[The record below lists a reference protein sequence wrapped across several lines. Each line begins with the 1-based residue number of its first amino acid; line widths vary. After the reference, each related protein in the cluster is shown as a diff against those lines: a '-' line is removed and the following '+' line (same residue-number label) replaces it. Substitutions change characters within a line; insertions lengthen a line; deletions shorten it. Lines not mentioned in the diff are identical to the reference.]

1 MKVDELVP
9 PHIRQ
14 LRPYQPGKPIEELER
29 ELGIH
34 GAIKVASNEN
44 PLGPSPA
51 AVAAAARAL
60 TDVHMY
66 PEDDCHHLRRALA
79 ARHGV
84 DPTELVFG
92 SGSNDI
98 IYMMVQA
105 FTRPGDEVL
114 THQYAFITYR
124 LAARGL
130 DCRFVEAPVTTEL
143 AADVDALL
151 AAVTPRTRMLFLGNP
166 NNPTGGWLPRPEFE
180 RLLERL
186 PREVFLVVDEAY
198 HEYATELAPDYA
210 AAQRYRAPERSNLV
224 VLRTFSKVYG
234 LAGLRVGYAVCDRAI
249 ADYLGRVRRPF
260 CVSSVAQAA
269 ALAALDDHEHVRRS
283 QAAAAAGIPALSEA
297 ARALGLRPYP
307 SAANFLLVDLGREA
321 APIYEALLRRGVIV
335 RSLAAWGLPRHLRIS
350 IGTAEQ
356 TARIID
362 ALRAVL

>member
-1 MKVDELVP
+1 MTLDDLVP
-9 PHIRQ
+9 PHIRE

-29 ELGIH
+29 ELGIT

-51 AVAAAARAL
+51 GVAAAAAAL
-60 TDVHMY
+60 ADVNVY
-66 PEDDCHHLRRALA
+66 PEDDCHKLRRALA
-79 ARHGV
+79 ARHDV
-84 DPTELVFG
+84 DPAELVFG

-114 THQYAFITYR
+114 THQHAFITYR

-130 DCRFVEAPVTTEL
+130 DCRFVEAPVTADL

-166 NNPTGGWLPRPEFE
+166 NNPTGGWLPRAEFE
-180 RLLERL
+180 RLLARL

-198 HEYATELAPDYA
+198 HEYAVELAPDYA
-210 AAQRYRAPERSNLV
+210 QAQRYRGPDHANLV
-224 VLRTFSKVYG
+224 VLRTSATISG
-234 LAGLRVGYAVCDRAI
+234 LAGLRVGYGVCDRAV

-269 ALAALDDHEHVRRS
+269 ALAALDDAEHVRRS
-283 QAAAAAGIPALSEA
+283 QAAAAAGIPALAEA
-297 ARALGLRPYP
+297 AHALGLRAYP
-307 SAANFLLVDLGREA
+307 SAANFLLVDVGREA
-321 APIYEALLRRGVIV
+321 APVYDALLRRGVIV
-335 RSLAAWGLPRHLRIS
+335 RALTAWGLPRHLRIS